1 MNEDLQNDHWC
12 SRWDRYLG
20 MTAAMTQVPV
30 PTATPSSSSR
40 PLPFHLLTNLIAP
53 FFLSSIFKVAI
64 FDQITCNTQVVVYDL
79 FLYYPLTFPS
89 YPLSVL

>member
-1 MNEDLQNDHWC
+1 
-12 SRWDRYLG
+12 
-20 MTAAMTQVPV
+20 
-30 PTATPSSSSR
+30 
-40 PLPFHLLTNLIAP
+40 LLTNLIAP

-64 FDQITCNTQVVVYDL
+64 LDQITCNTQVVVYDL